1 MADIIVL
8 NEITELLNSVNSGIT
23 SSLSTIN
30 SNVNTIKTNVAS
42 ILDNTKA
49 NNTASTT
56 GTLSQKISS
65 AISNTAAT
73 TTENSSGTLSA
84 KLTYLINRRNRG
96 VKAGTTNFKTLA
108 SNLTTGTTS
117 MSRNATQTVYS
128 SYTSEFVVAYTGRYR
143 AYCTGT
149 VTVNTL
155 YKANNEYPSAYN
167 RMGFEIWVNGNTIAS
182 AVVATRN
189 ATTGTSEAVTKTLD
203 ITLEAGQVIKM
214 RVYAQ
219 SDYYYVNCVGNYQPN
234 AVSAACTDLS
244 IRGTVVELT
253 GNPII

>member
-73 TTENSSGTLSA
+73 ITENSSGTLSA

-96 VKAGTTNFKTLA
+96 VKAGTTNFKTLT

-117 MSRNATQTVYS
+117 ISRNATQTVYS

-155 YKANNEYPSAYN
+155 YKSGGSEYPSAYN
-167 RMGFEIWVNGNTIAS
+167 RIGFEIWVNGNTIAS
-182 AVVATRN
+182 AEVATRN
-189 ATTGTSEAVTKTLD
+189 ATTGTSAAVTKTLD

-219 SDYYYVNCVGNYQPN
+219 SDYYINCVGSYQPN